1 MALHVELRPGEKV
14 YIGRTLVTNGKFKA
28 SLYLEGRE
36 PILKQKDMIDPAE
49 ADTVCK
55 RIYVA
60 ITDAYLAENAALHDH
75 ECFELVKQV
84 AAVAPSLRTMLAE
97 VSKYVLAGEHY
108 TALKLCKH
116 LIEHE
121 AALIAAVMTEEPAG
135 SGPRH

>member
-1 MALHVELRPGEKV
+1 MALRVELGPGEKV
-14 YIGRTLVTNGKFKA
+14 YIGRTLVTNGKLRA

-36 PILKQKDMIDPAE
+36 PILKQKDIIEPDE

-60 ITDAYLAENAALHDH
+60 ITAGYLSENAALHDH

-84 AAVAPSLRTMLAE
+84 AAAAPSLRTMLAE
-97 VSKYVLAGEHY
+97 VSKHVLAGEHY

-121 AALIAAVMTEEPAG
+121 AALIGAVMGEEP
-135 SGPRH
+135 SSRSRH

>member
-1 MALHVELRPGEKV
+1 MALRVELGPGERV
-14 YIGRTLVTNGKFKA
+14 YIGRTLVTNGKYRA
-28 SLYLEGRE
+28 SLFLEGRE
-36 PILKQKDMIDPAE
+36 PILKQKDIIDPAD

-60 ITDAYLAENAALHDH
+60 ITEGYLAENPVMQDH

-84 AAVAPSLRTMLAE
+84 AAVAPSLRVMLGE
-97 VSKYVLAGEHY
+97 VSKHVVAGEHY

-121 AALIAAVMTEEPAG
+121 AALIAAVTEANPLATG
-135 SGPRH
+135 KN